1 MIGALSS
8 PIVQESIL
16 NSAEITERGALRLTF
31 NANIHSPM
39 GRQKVLRG
47 EPPETLAK
55 VLADRFEIHN
65 LKKKGYALALENAAS
80 CRSTFPVQAEADHR
94 PSRSASTNSLMVKIL
109 EHLAAQ
115 PDAKRTKPAAFE
127 PVTPS
132 THNQRAD
139 NHDP

>member
-65 LKKKGYALALENAAS
+65 LKKKGYALALENGQLQVDIS
-80 CRSTFPVQAEADHR
+80 PSRLRRIIDH
-94 PSRSASTNSLMVKIL
+94 PRSASTNSLMVKIL
-109 EHLAAQ
+109 EHLAGNLMQ
-115 PDAKRTKPAAFE
+115 NGQSPLRSNRDSIDA
-127 PVTPS
+127 
-132 THNQRAD
+132 HNQRAD
-139 NHDP
+139 NYDP